1 MNRVAFFTLDELQS
15 HLQSIAINYS
25 KVLCIADSN
34 TFKHCFDRLDLNA
47 DTIVIPAGEEH
58 KNIASCISIWE
69 QLTQLNVD
77 RNALILSLGGGMIT
91 DLGSFAVSCFKR
103 GVPHI
108 NIPTSLLGMVDASV
122 GGKTGIDFMGFKNQI
137 GVFDSACESYIC
149 SELLST
155 LPARELNS
163 AWAEIIKH
171 YLIHNVKAFY
181 EFANIKHVNTISA
194 STLQDIIERAVA
206 IKSHFVTQDPFDKGV
221 RKALNFGHTIG
232 HAIESYYL
240 STSTPLLH
248 GEAVAIGMIAETYIS
263 FCKGKISEND
273 LTVIVRSIHNRIM
286 LSPISSEALE
296 SIYLLSLQDKKNSST
311 INCVLLS
318 GIGQF
323 ELDIPINRDEILLS
337 LNHYNSTCEQH
348 TS

>member
-1 MNRVAFFTLDELQS
+1 MNRVSFFTLDELQS

-34 TFKHCFDRLDLNA
+34 TLKHCFDRLDLNA

-77 RNALILSLGGGMIT
+77 KNALILSLGGGMIT

-171 YLIHNVKAFY
+171 YLIHDGELFR
-181 EFANIKHVNTISA
+181 EFTKIDNKNTLSNHEMQ
-194 STLQDIIERAVA
+194 SLIERAVA
-206 IKSHFVTQDPFDKGV
+206 IKSHFVSQDPFDKGV

-240 STSTPLLH
+240 KTSAPLLH
-248 GEAVAIGMIAETYIS
+248 GEAIAMGLIAES
-263 FCKGKISEND
+263 FIACNRQKLTDID
-273 LTVIVRSIHNRIM
+273 LDTVSSTLHNRIA
-286 LSPISSEALE
+286 LTPIQPDAFD
-296 SIYLLSLQDKKNSST
+296 SIYTLALQDKKNTST
-311 INCVLLS
+311 INCVLLN

-323 ELDIPINRDEILLS
+323 ELDVPIHHDEILLA
-337 LNHYNSTCEQH
+337 LNHYNSTCEQY
-348 TS
+348 T

>member
-34 TFKHCFDRLDLNA
+34 TFKHCFDRLDLIA

-171 YLIHNVKAFY
+171 YLIHDGELFR
-181 EFANIKHVNTISA
+181 EFTKKENKNTFSNHEMQ
-194 STLQDIIERAVA
+194 SLIERAVA

>member
-1 MNRVAFFTLDELQS
+1 V
-15 HLQSIAINYS
+15 
-25 KVLCIADSN
+25 CIADSN
-34 TFKHCFDRLDLNA
+34 TFELCFQRLA
-47 DTIVIPAGEEH
+47 IQAETIVIPSGEEH

-77 RNALILSLGGGMIT
+77 RNTLILSLGGGMIT
-91 DLGSFAVSCFKR
+91 DLGSFAAFCFKR

-122 GGKTGIDFMGFKNQI
+122 GGKTGIDFMGFKNHI

-171 YLIHNVKAFY
+171 YLIHDAIALREIAKLD
-181 EFANIKHVNTISA
+181 KQ
-194 STLQDIIERAVA
+194 STLSNNDLQHAIERAVA
-206 IKSHFVTQDPFDKGV
+206 IKSHFVSQDPFDKGV

-240 STSTPLLH
+240 KTSAPLLH
-248 GEAVAIGMIAETYIS
+248 GEAIAMGLIAES
-263 FCKGKISEND
+263 FIACNRQKLSDID
-273 LTVIVRSIHNRIM
+273 LNTVSSTLHNRIA
-286 LSPISSEALE
+286 LTPIQPDAFD
-296 SIYLLSLQDKKNSST
+296 SIYTLALQDKKNTST
-311 INCVLLS
+311 INCVLLN

-323 ELDIPINRDEILLS
+323 ELDVPIHHDEILLA
-337 LNHYNSTCEQH
+337 LNHYNSTCEQY
-348 TS
+348 T

>member
-1 MNRVAFFTLDELQS
+1 MNSVTFFALDKLQLY
-15 HLQSIAINYS
+15 LQSIAIHYS
-25 KVLCIADSN
+25 KVVCIADSN
-34 TFKHCFDRLDLNA
+34 TFKLCFHRLGINA

-91 DLGSFAVSCFKR
+91 DLGSFAASCFKR
-103 GVPHI
+103 GVTHI

-122 GGKTGIDFMGFKNQI
+122 GGKTGIDFLGFKNQI

-149 SELLST
+149 SDLLST

-163 AWAEIIKH
+163 AWSEIIKH
-171 YLIHNVKAFY
+171 YLIHDEEAFL
-181 EFANIKHVNTISA
+181 EFTKSDNK
-194 STLQDIIERAVA
+194 STLSYNDMQGLIERAVA
-206 IKSHFVTQDPFDKGV
+206 IKSHFVSQDPFDKGV

-240 STSTPLLH
+240 TTSAPLLH
-248 GEAVAIGMIAETYIS
+248 GEAVAIGLIAESFITYNRQ
-263 FCKGKISEND
+263 KISDID
-273 LTVIVRSIHNRIM
+273 LNSITSTLHYRIA
-286 LSPISSEALE
+286 LAPIHPDAFE
-296 SIYLLSLQDKKNSST
+296 SIYSLALQDKKNTTT
-311 INCVLLS
+311 INCVLLN

-323 ELDIPINRDEILLS
+323 ELDVPIHHDEILLA
-337 LNHYNSTCEQH
+337 LNHYNSTCEQY
-348 TS
+348 T